1 MNEFFFYGICG
12 GVAAELV
19 GLYKLRTQAPSA
31 FPLYLRT
38 KFYWLVT
45 VGMILA
51 GGGLVWIYHQ
61 SGLDMKPIIA
71 VNIGASAPLIIGALT
86 QSKPSN
92 ID

>member
-1 MNEFFFYGICG
+1 MNEFFFYGTCG
-12 GVAAELV
+12 GLVAELF

-31 FPLYLRT
+31 FPLYLRSV
-38 KFYWLVT
+38 FYWSVT
-45 VGMILA
+45 VAMILA

-71 VNIGASAPLIIGALT
+71 VNIGASAPFIIGTIT
-86 QSKPSN
+86 QTKPPN